1 VPPRSRRPLTRFPF
15 STDPT
20 KPEPTVTKIAATSL
34 VIEPTP
40 TAPAPAPGDDVLF
53 DPEDD
58 LLPPPK
64 PADERPARKAVA
76 SLVVVQ
82 G

>member
-1 VPPRSRRPLTRFPF
+1 VTKTAAASLLT
-15 STDPT
+15 
-20 KPEPTVTKIAATSL
+20 EPTS
-34 VIEPTP
+34 TP

-64 PADERPARKAVA
+64 PADERPAHKAVTL
-76 SLVVVQ
+76 LVVV